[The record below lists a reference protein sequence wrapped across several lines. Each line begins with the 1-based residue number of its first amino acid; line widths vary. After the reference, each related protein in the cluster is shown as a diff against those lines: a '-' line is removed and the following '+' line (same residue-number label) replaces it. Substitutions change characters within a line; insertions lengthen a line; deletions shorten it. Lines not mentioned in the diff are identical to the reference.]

1 MKNDSNNIVSSEGSV
16 IREMTEAE
24 KAETAIITRNSYLK
38 EKFRMSLKFYTKRK
52 IQEYA
57 DIHADW
63 RAKEVLVEIMK
74 GYNPELQPVVL
85 LEMTQFILDE
95 WEKKQTHKSELTLA

>member
-1 MKNDSNNIVSSEGSV
+1 MKNDSIITQSKISV
-16 IREMTEAE
+16 IREMSDAE
-24 KAETAIITRNSYLK
+24 KAEMAIITRNSYLK

-52 IQEYA
+52 IQECA

-74 GYNPELQPVVL
+74 GYNPELPPVVL
-85 LEMTQFILDE
+85 LEMTQFILEE
-95 WEKKQTHKSELTLA
+95 WEKNQMTKKDLVPA

>member
-1 MKNDSNNIVSSEGSV
+1 MKNDSNIISSEVSV
-16 IREMTEAE
+16 IREMTDAE
-24 KAETAIITRNSYLK
+24 KAKTAIITRNSYLK

-74 GYNPELQPVVL
+74 GYNPELPPVVL
-85 LEMTQFILDE
+85 LEMTQFILEE
-95 WEKKQTHKSELTLA
+95 WAKRQTTKQELAFV

>member
-1 MKNDSNNIVSSEGSV
+1 MKKDSIITQSETSV
-16 IREMTEAE
+16 IREMSDAE
-24 KAETAIITRNSYLK
+24 KAEMAIITRNSYLK

-52 IQEYA
+52 IQECA

-74 GYNPELQPVVL
+74 GYNPELPPVVL
-85 LEMTQFILDE
+85 LEMTQFILEE
-95 WEKKQTHKSELTLA
+95 WEKNQMTKKDLVPA